1 LFTASRLPRTEGGSN
16 TDKTD
21 AAGIDTGDLA
31 MTSIRKLLYGI
42 TMNLK
47 VPRQRKNFW
56 SLLPKKPLKSSPV
69 VLKQVKGGLFVHH
82 NSKSNIVVGDPVIT
96 HNSRLG
102 IVVRLGRDNFGDYIV
117 VKLDLRKWEFTYDPW
132 DLEKVSEA

>member
-1 LFTASRLPRTEGGSN
+1 
-16 TDKTD
+16 
-21 AAGIDTGDLA
+21 
-31 MTSIRKLLYGI
+31 M
-42 TMNLK
+42 
-47 VPRQRKNFW
+47 
-56 SLLPKKPLKSSPV
+56 
-69 VLKQVKGGLFVHH
+69 HH
-82 NSKSNIVVGDPVIT
+82 NGKNNNNIMVGDPVIT